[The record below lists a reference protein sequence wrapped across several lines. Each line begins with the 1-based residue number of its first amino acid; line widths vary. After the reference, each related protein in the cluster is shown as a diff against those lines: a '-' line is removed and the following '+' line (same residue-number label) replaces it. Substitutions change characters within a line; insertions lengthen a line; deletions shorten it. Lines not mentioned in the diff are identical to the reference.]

1 MKALIIASG
10 RIDDYDLLNSLVQ
23 ENSFILC
30 ADGGL
35 NHLMKIGLIPNL
47 VLGDLDS
54 ISDDGIEYIKSKN
67 IKVEKYPT
75 MKDETD
81 THLAVNYLIS
91 KNYKEITI
99 IGGIGTRMD
108 HTLANIFLLRKLNK
122 IGIKGCII
130 NGNNIIHLIDNS
142 IKLLRKD
149 NYYTSIIPISQ
160 DGIQVSV
167 SGFLYPLMNEH
178 IEFGSTRGISNIL
191 TSSFGNIILLKGE
204 ALIIE
209 SMDL

>member
-10 RIDDYDLLNSLVQ
+10 RIDDYDLLHSLVQ

-47 VLGDLDS
+47 LLGDLDS

-91 KNYKEITI
+91 KDYKEITI
-99 IGGIGTRMD
+99 IGGIGTRVD
-108 HTLANIFLLRKLNK
+108 HSLGSIFLLRNLNK
-122 IGIKGCII
+122 MGIKGRII
-130 NGNNIIHLIDNS
+130 NENNIIHLIDKS
-142 IKLLRKD
+142 IKLVKKEQ
-149 NYYTSIIPISQ
+149 YYTSIIPISL
-160 DGIQVSV
+160 DGIDVSA
-167 SGFLYPLMNEH
+167 SGFLYPIVNEH

-191 TSSFGNIILLKGE
+191 TSGIGTITILKGE
-204 ALIIE
+204 ALVIE
-209 SMDL
+209 SMDI